1 MPRKSETIRRNKLK
15 QKNAK
20 FEDKKQNET
29 FSYKPKKA
37 KNTWTK

>member
-20 FEDKKQNET
+20 FEDKKQTKT
-29 FSYKPKKA
+29 FSYKPKKQ
-37 KNTWTK
+37 KS